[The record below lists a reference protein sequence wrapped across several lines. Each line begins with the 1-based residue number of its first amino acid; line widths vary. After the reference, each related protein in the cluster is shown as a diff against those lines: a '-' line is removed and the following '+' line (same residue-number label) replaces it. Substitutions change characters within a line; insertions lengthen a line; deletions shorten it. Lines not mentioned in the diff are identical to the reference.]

1 MNTREISL
9 AALMA
14 ALYAALVVVLAP
26 VSFGPVQ
33 LRVADCIIPLSAV
46 LGWPAVVGVSLGA
59 FIGNA
64 YFFLGPV
71 DVILGSVAN
80 LLAAFII
87 FRLRNRLLHACITG
101 SFAIGL
107 IVGGYLWIY
116 FPPPY
121 IGVMVPAWMAMIVSI
136 TLSSLVAI
144 AIVGYLLVNALLVAG
159 LSKTLRSMG
168 LKTHL

>member
-9 AALMA
+9 AALIA
-14 ALYAALVVVLAP
+14 SLYAALVVVLAP
-26 VSFGPVQ
+26 VSFGPIQ

-59 FIGNA
+59 FLGNA
-64 YFFLGPV
+64 YFFLGPA

-80 LLAAFII
+80 LLAAVII
-87 FRLRNRLLHACITG
+87 FRLRNRLLPACVAG
-101 SFAIGL
+101 SFAVGL

-116 FPPPY
+116 FPPPD
-121 IGVMVPAWMAMIVSI
+121 IGVAVPAWTAMIVSI

-144 AIVGYLLVNALLVAG
+144 AVIGYMLVSTLLAAG
-159 LSKTLRSMG
+159 LSKTLRSIG
-168 LKTHL
+168 LETHL